1 MDQIITGTDSPLVG
15 MMPDLGD
22 DITPFPSPAMGAIKR
37 RFKSHRNT
45 KLKGVIAY
53 VFVFPLLSAL
63 PHPVGEEDFGEL
75 SIEDGL
81 DEDKVVSEEDATQA
95 QMLKTQANTAFSRK
109 FSHIAFLLVPTDGL
123 PFPFRLRTTL
133 L

>member
-1 MDQIITGTDSPLVG
+1 M
-15 MMPDLGD
+15 
-22 DITPFPSPAMGAIKR
+22 
-37 RFKSHRNT
+37 

-53 VFVFPLLSAL
+53 VFVFSPFSAL
-63 PHPVGEEDFGEL
+63 LHPVGEEDFGEL

-95 QMLKTQANTAFSRK
+95 QKLKGQANTAFSRK
-109 FSHIAFLLVPTDGL
+109 FSHIAFFLVPTDGL
-123 PFPFRLRTTL
+123 PYPFRLRTTL